1 MADGFLNFMDMID
14 GGGAGDSGNEF
25 QGGGLLSDIGNA
37 LFQPAGYRE
46 RQRRMSE
53 VRPQMRPMDMGPQA
67 QPMPS
72 PQPMQSNPMASG
84 MTPANAYVPPMPE
97 YSTSGMNPG
106 NAYVPQQP
114 MQEYSTSGMTPA
126 NAYTGPDWMQMLQ
139 MLAEEQ
145 ARQQF
150 GRGGPRY

>member
-1 MADGFLNFMDMID
+1 MERQGFLNFMDMID
-14 GGGAGDSGNEF
+14 GGGAGASGNEF

-97 YSTSGMNPG
+97 YNTSGMNPG
-106 NAYVPQQP
+106 NAYAPQP
-114 MQEYSTSGMTPA
+114 MQYS
-126 NAYTGPDWMQMLQ
+126 
-139 MLAEEQ
+139 
-145 ARQQF
+145 
-150 GRGGPRY
+150 GRGTMGMPYPEFAVTPEQRQTIDYLRSIGAIDY